1 MKIAFIVHVEY
12 SARKVM
18 EIFKAVGIDY
28 YTKWDEAQ
36 GKGHG
41 TDPHLG
47 TGGFPSTNSVVMI
60 AFEDEQPLAR
70 LIDAITAANAGIK
83 RPADHIRLFQVP
95 LDRIV

>member
-12 SARKVM
+12 STKIVM
-18 EIFKAVGIDY
+18 EIFKTVGIDY
-28 YTKWDEAQ
+28 YTRWEQAQ

-60 AFEDEQPLAR
+60 AFEQDEPLEK
-70 LIDAITAANAGIK
+70 LIAAISAANAGIK
-83 RPADHIRLFQVP
+83 RPADRIRLFQVP
-95 LDRIV
+95 LDRMV

>member
-1 MKIAFIVHVEY
+1 VKIAFIVHVEY
-12 SARKVM
+12 STRKVN

-28 YTKWDEAQ
+28 YTSWDQAK

-47 TGGFPSTNSVVMI
+47 TGGFPSTNSVVMV
-60 AFEDEQPLAR
+60 AFEQEEPLEK
-70 LIDAITAANAGIK
+70 LIAAITAANIEIS
-83 RPADHIRLFQVP
+83 RPADRIRLFQVP